1 MKKFTIE
8 IKWAFI
14 FTIAGLLWM
23 FLEKKL
29 GWHEALIAKQPIYT
43 MLFSIIA
50 IIIFVLAIKDKKIN
64 YYENDMDWKQG
75 FLSGCIVS
83 LIVAVLSPLSQYI
96 IMEIIS
102 PNYFQNAI
110 NNATLNNNMS
120 IETAKTFFNLKSYIF
135 QAAFGGLSVGIVTS
149 AIIAYF
155 IKTK

>member
-8 IKWAFI
+8 IKWAII

-29 GWHEALIAKQPIYT
+29 GWHDALIAKQPIYT

-50 IIIFVLAIKDKKIN
+50 IIIFVLAIKDKKSN

-75 FLSGCIVS
+75 FLSGSIVS
-83 LIVAVLSPLSQYI
+83 LIVAILSPLSQYI

-120 IETAKTFFNLKSYIF
+120 LETAKAFFNLKSYIF

-149 AIIAYF
+149 AIVAYF

>member
-8 IKWAFI
+8 IKWALI

-29 GWHEALIAKQPIYT
+29 GWHDALIAKQPIYT

-50 IIIFVLAIKDKKIN
+50 IIIFVLAIKDKKSN

-75 FLSGCIVS
+75 FLSGSIVS
-83 LIVAVLSPLSQYI
+83 LIVAILSPLSQYI

-120 IETAKTFFNLKSYIF
+120 LETAKAFFNLKSYIF

-149 AIIAYF
+149 AIVAYF

>member
-8 IKWAFI
+8 IKWAVI

-29 GWHEALIAKQPIYT
+29 GWHDALIAKQPIYT
-43 MLFSIIA
+43 MLFAIIA
-50 IIIFVLAIKDKKIN
+50 ILIFVLAIKDKKVN
-64 YYENDMDWKQG
+64 FYNNNMDWKQG

-83 LIVAVLSPLSQYI
+83 LIVAILSPLSQYI
-96 IMEIIS
+96 TVEFIS
-102 PNYFQNAI
+102 PNYFENAI
-110 NNATLNNNMS
+110 NNAVLNNKMTLEN
-120 IETAKTFFNLKSYIF
+120 AKYFFNLKSYLF

>member
-8 IKWAFI
+8 IKWALI

-29 GWHEALIAKQPIYT
+29 GWHDALIAKQPIYT

-50 IIIFVLAIKDKKIN
+50 IIIFVLAIKDKKAN

-83 LIVAVLSPLSQYI
+83 LIVAILSPLSQYI

-120 IETAKTFFNLKSYIF
+120 IETAKVFFNLKSYIF

-149 AIIAYF
+149 AIVTYF